1 MKPLFPALAVLAAAT
16 ALPLPASAQTPPP
29 DADVLRS
36 DARQISEELISQIA
50 GELLREY
57 RISGALR
64 SVIVCKYTAPEVSSS
79 VSRKYGVQIK
89 RVSLRVRNP
98 ALGSPDAWEQ
108 EVLRAFDARAAAG
121 EAPSTIEFG
130 EVVSEPLGKYY
141 RYMKAIPVKAVCLN
155 CHGDEAQISAATRAQ
170 MNTEYPHDKATGYRE
185 GEIRGAVT
193 YKKPL

>member
-1 MKPLFPALAVLAAAT
+1 MNPRPSTLFALALATSCPGMAC
-16 ALPLPASAQTPPP
+16 AQTPAP

-57 RISGALR
+57 RISGSLR

-108 EVLRAFDARAAAG
+108 EVLQSFDARAATG
-121 EAPSTIEFG
+121 ESPATIEFG
-130 EVVSEPLGKYY
+130 EVVDEPQGKYY
-141 RYMKAIPVKAVCLN
+141 RYMRAIPVKAVCLN
-155 CHGDEAQISAATRAQ
+155 CHGEEAQITAATRAQ
-170 MNTEYPHDKATGYRE
+170 MNAEYPHDKATGCRE

>member
-1 MKPLFPALAVLAAAT
+1 MTPLIRIIPVLVCAL
-16 ALPLPASAQTPPP
+16 LPARYTNAQPPSP
-29 DADVLRS
+29 DIDVLRS
-36 DARQISEELISQIA
+36 DARQISDELISQIA

-57 RISGALR
+57 RLSGSLR

-108 EVLRAFDARAAAG
+108 EVLRAFDARAASG
-121 EAPSTIEFG
+121 EDPASIDFG

-141 RYMKAIPVKAVCLN
+141 RYMKAIPVKPICLN
-155 CHGDEAQISAATRAQ
+155 CHGDESRISAATRAQ
-170 MNTEYPHDKATGYRE
+170 MSAEYPHDKATGYQE
-185 GEIRGAVT
+185 GDIRGAVT

>member
-1 MKPLFPALAVLAAAT
+1 MNPLLKPALALTITSAVCGIAV
-16 ALPLPASAQTPPP
+16 AQTPTP

-36 DARQISEELISQIA
+36 DARQISDELISQIA

-108 EVLRAFDARAAAG
+108 EILKAFDARVAAG
-121 EAPSTIEFG
+121 EDPSTIEFG
-130 EVVSEPLGKYY
+130 EVVSEPMGKYY

-155 CHGDEAQISAATRAQ
+155 CHGEESQISAATRAQ
-170 MNTEYPHDKATGYRE
+170 MSAEYPHDKATGYRE